1 MPTKNLIDSYRKDI
15 DGLRAL
21 AVVLVILFH
30 AGINQIASGFIG
42 VDIFF
47 AISGFLITGIIVK
60 QREKNTF
67 SLASFFV
74 HRLWRIQPAFITMS
88 LATLIAT
95 FYLYL
100 PDDFLAYLHSSYY
113 NALLLS
119 NQFFARQSA
128 AYASP
133 AADLFPLLHTWS
145 LAIEWQWYLFL
156 PLGILL
162 TSAILRL
169 KSIQKVIIN
178 PANALAAMW
187 LILTPLAAALALI
200 MASREADAAY
210 YSLLTRIFEF
220 MVGGA
225 AFFLTRYVRSVPSAV
240 SNVTG
245 ILSLAVLLYIA
256 IHPDVIGFY
265 PNIYAL
271 LVVIASALLMFT
283 GTYGNSIASKLLS
296 FSPVAFTGRISYS
309 LYLWHWPVLAITRYL
324 GYNLAGSALLLCLI
338 LTVLLS
344 LISYYL
350 VEQPCRRL
358 RWSLKYTIP
367 LLIIVPIVIF
377 NAAFKYAEN
386 RDGMPGRFGAE
397 YDRVAHNISAGLA
410 QAGHRPDCLDGSQ
423 NADKCTF
430 GDINGQKTAL
440 LIGDS
445 HSNHFWGFFDVLA
458 QDAHIRMTALSTAL
472 CLALP
477 DTYLYDWWS
486 FRNQTFDKCH
496 ENTAKYYALIAKNHY
511 DYVVLGQVW
520 EWYVSGPHVINHPG
534 DERSDALTKE
544 RFNVAIRQALKVII
558 ASGSRPVIIRTVA
571 PMPVKYQSC
580 IRHHVIFREPYRQ
593 DECDNL
599 NPQSPEKD
607 WTLPLFDQLQK
618 EFPTL
623 IVIDPKKVQC
633 ENGYCITA
641 LNGTPIYRDVGHLN
655 DFASYNFGQ
664 EYLRKFGNPLK

>member
-1 MPTKNLIDSYRKDI
+1 MQNRNLIDSYRKDI

-30 AGINQIASGFIG
+30 AGINQISSGFIG

-47 AISGFLITGIIVK
+47 AISGFLITGIIVRQK
-60 QREKNTF
+60 EKNTF
-67 SLASFFV
+67 SLAKFFV
-74 HRLWRIQPAFITMS
+74 HRLWRIQPAFIAMS

-95 FYLYL
+95 FCFYL
-100 PDDFLAYLHSSYY
+100 PDDFLAYLHSGKY

-128 AYASP
+128 AYATP

-162 TSAILRL
+162 TGAALRL
-169 KSIQKVIIN
+169 KSIQRQSLNQTNV
-178 PANALAAMW
+178 LAALW
-187 LILTPLAAALALI
+187 FILTPLAAALALI
-200 MASREADAAY
+200 LSSKEADSAY

-225 AFFLTRYVRSVPSAV
+225 AFFLTRYVNSISSFI
-240 SNVTG
+240 SNGLG
-245 ILSLAVLLYIA
+245 ILSLATLLYIA
-256 IHPDVIGFY
+256 IQPDVIGFY
-265 PNIYAL
+265 PNVYAL
-271 LVVIASALLMFT
+271 LVVTASALIMFT
-283 GTYGNSIASKLLS
+283 GTFGNSIASKLLGL
-296 FSPVAFTGRISYS
+296 SPVAFTGRISYS
-309 LYLWHWPVLAITRYL
+309 LYLWHWPVLAIARYL
-324 GYNLAGSALLLCLI
+324 GYDIAGPTILLCLT

-344 LISYYL
+344 VISYYL
-350 VEQPCRRL
+350 VEQPCRQL
-358 RWSLKYTIP
+358 RWPLKYTIP
-367 LLIIVPIVIF
+367 LLIIVPVVIYS
-377 NAAFKYAEN
+377 AAFKYAEN
-386 RDGMPGRFGAE
+386 HDGMPGRFGAE
-397 YDRVAHNISAGLA
+397 YDRVAHNVSTGLA

-423 NADKCTF
+423 NADKCMF
-430 GDINGQKTAL
+430 GDLNGQKTAL

-496 ENTAKYYALIAKNHY
+496 ENTARYYELIAKNHY
-511 DYVVLGQVW
+511 DYVILGQVW
-520 EWYVSGPHVINHPG
+520 EWYVSGPHIINHPG
-534 DERSDALTKE
+534 DERSDALTKA
-544 RFNVAIRQALKVII
+544 RFSKAIRQSLSAIVS
-558 ASGSRPVIIRTVA
+558 SGARPVIVRTIA
-571 PMPVKYQSC
+571 PMPANYQKC

-593 DECDNL
+593 DECDIQ
-599 NPQSPEKD
+599 NPRSPEGE

-633 ENGYCITA
+633 ENGFCVTA
-641 LNGTPIYRDVGHLN
+641 LDGTPAYRDVGHLN
-655 DFASYNFGQ
+655 DFASYKFGQ
-664 EYLRKFGNPLK
+664 EYLQKFSNPLK

>member
-21 AVVLVILFH
+21 AVILVILFH
-30 AGINQIASGFIG
+30 AGITQIASGFIG

-47 AISGFLITGIIVK
+47 AISSFLITGIIVK

-67 SLASFFV
+67 SLAKFFV
-74 HRLWRIQPAFITMS
+74 HRLWRIQPAFIIMS

-95 FYLYL
+95 FCFYL

-162 TSAILRL
+162 TDTILRL
-169 KSIQKVIIN
+169 KSIQKAISK
-178 PANALAAMW
+178 PANALAAVW
-187 LILTPLAAALALI
+187 FILTPLAAALALN

-225 AFFLTRYVRSVPSAV
+225 AFFLTRYVRSIPSAV
-240 SNVTG
+240 SNGTG
-245 ILSLAVLLYIA
+245 ILSLAALLYIA

-265 PNIYAL
+265 PNLYAL
-271 LVVIASALLMFT
+271 LVVTASALLLFT
-283 GTYGNSIASKLLS
+283 GTYRNSIASKLLS
-296 FSPVAFTGRISYS
+296 LSPIAFTGRISYS

-324 GYNLAGSALLLCLI
+324 GYDLAGSTLLLCLT
-338 LTVLLS
+338 LTVLLA

-397 YDRVAHNISAGLA
+397 YDRVAHNISAGLT
-410 QAGHRPDCLDGSQ
+410 QAGHRSECLDGSQ
-423 NADKCTF
+423 NADKCMF
-430 GDINGQKTAL
+430 GDIKGQKTAL

-458 QDAHIRMTALSTAL
+458 KEAHIQMTALSTAL

-477 DTYLYDWWS
+477 DT
-486 FRNQTFDKCH
+486 
-496 ENTAKYYALIAKNHY
+496 
-511 DYVVLGQVW
+511 
-520 EWYVSGPHVINHPG
+520 
-534 DERSDALTKE
+534 
-544 RFNVAIRQALKVII
+544 
-558 ASGSRPVIIRTVA
+558 
-571 PMPVKYQSC
+571 
-580 IRHHVIFREPYRQ
+580 
-593 DECDNL
+593 
-599 NPQSPEKD
+599 
-607 WTLPLFDQLQK
+607 
-618 EFPTL
+618 
-623 IVIDPKKVQC
+623 
-633 ENGYCITA
+633 
-641 LNGTPIYRDVGHLN
+641 
-655 DFASYNFGQ
+655 
-664 EYLRKFGNPLK
+664 

>member
-1 MPTKNLIDSYRKDI
+1 M
-15 DGLRAL
+15 
-21 AVVLVILFH
+21 
-30 AGINQIASGFIG
+30 
-42 VDIFF
+42 
-47 AISGFLITGIIVK
+47 
-60 QREKNTF
+60 
-67 SLASFFV
+67 
-74 HRLWRIQPAFITMS
+74 
-88 LATLIAT
+88 
-95 FYLYL
+95 
-100 PDDFLAYLHSSYY
+100 
-113 NALLLS
+113 
-119 NQFFARQSA
+119 
-128 AYASP
+128 
-133 AADLFPLLHTWS
+133 
-145 LAIEWQWYLFL
+145 
-156 PLGILL
+156 
-162 TSAILRL
+162 
-169 KSIQKVIIN
+169 
-178 PANALAAMW
+178 
-187 LILTPLAAALALI
+187 
-200 MASREADAAY
+200 
-210 YSLLTRIFEF
+210 
-220 MVGGA
+220 
-225 AFFLTRYVRSVPSAV
+225 
-240 SNVTG
+240 
-245 ILSLAVLLYIA
+245 LLYIA

-641 LNGTPIYRDVGHLN
+641 LNGTPIYRDVDHLN

>member
-1 MPTKNLIDSYRKDI
+1 MSNKSFTDTYRKDI

-30 AGINQIASGFIG
+30 AGISQIASGFIG

-47 AISGFLITGIIVK
+47 AISGFLITGIIIK
-60 QREKNTF
+60 QREKYSF
-67 SLASFFV
+67 SLANFFV

-88 LATLIAT
+88 MATLIAT
-95 FYLYL
+95 FYFFL
-100 PDDFLAYLHSSYY
+100 PDDFLAYLHSGKY
-113 NALLLS
+113 NALFLS

-162 TSAILRL
+162 AGAILHL
-169 KSIQKVIIN
+169 KSLQSVVTN
-178 PANALAAMW
+178 PTKALAVTW
-187 LILTPLAAALALI
+187 FILTPLAAGLALF
-200 MASREADAAY
+200 MASKEADAAY

-225 AFFLTRYVRSVPSAV
+225 AFFLTRYVRSIPAV
-240 SNVTG
+240 LSHVAG
-245 ILSLAVLLYIA
+245 ILALAVLLYIA
-256 IHPDVIGFY
+256 MHPDVIGFY

-271 LVVIASALLMFT
+271 LVVVASALIMFT
-283 GTYGNSIASKLLS
+283 GTYGNSIASKILGL
-296 FSPVAFTGRISYS
+296 SPVAFVGRISYS
-309 LYLWHWPVLAITRYL
+309 LYLWHWPVLAIARYL
-324 GYNLAGSALLLCLI
+324 GYDLTGSTLLLCLT

-350 VEQPCRRL
+350 VEQPCRRC
-358 RWSLKYTIP
+358 RWPLKYTIP
-367 LLIIVPIVIF
+367 LLIIVPIIIF
-377 NAAFKYAEN
+377 NAAFKYAEH
-386 RDGMPGRFGAE
+386 RDGIPGRFGAE
-397 YDRVAHNISAGLA
+397 YERVANNINRGLQ

-423 NADKCTF
+423 DAGRCMF
-430 GDINGQKTAL
+430 GDLNGQKTAL

-458 QDAHIRMTALSTAL
+458 QDAHIRMTGLSTAL

-486 FRNQTFDKCH
+486 FRNQTFDRCH
-496 ENTAKYYALIAKNHY
+496 DNTARYYELIAKNHY
-511 DYVVLGQVW
+511 NYVILGQVW
-520 EWYVSGPHVINHPG
+520 EWYVSGPHLINHPG
-534 DERSDALTKE
+534 DERSDALTKA
-544 RFNVAIRQALKVII
+544 RFSRAIRQALNTIV
-558 ASGSRPVIIRTVA
+558 ASEARPVIIRTVA
-571 PMPVKYQSC
+571 PMPVNYQQC

-593 DECDNL
+593 EECDNQ
-599 NPQSPEKD
+599 NPLSHEKE

-633 ENGYCITA
+633 ENNYCSTA
-641 LNGTPIYRDVGHLN
+641 LDKTPLYRDVGHLT
-655 DFASYNFGQ
+655 DFAAYKFGQ
-664 EYLRKFGNPLK
+664 EYLRDIGNPF

>member
-1 MPTKNLIDSYRKDI
+1 MSNKSFTDTYRKDI

-30 AGINQIASGFIG
+30 AGISQIASGFIG

-47 AISGFLITGIIVK
+47 AISGFLITGIIIK
-60 QREKNTF
+60 QREKDSF
-67 SLASFFV
+67 SLANFFV

-95 FYLYL
+95 FYFYL
-100 PDDFLAYLHSSYY
+100 PDDFLSYLHSGKY
-113 NALLLS
+113 NALFLS

-162 TSAILRL
+162 TNAILRL
-169 KSIQKVIIN
+169 KSLQSLVTN
-178 PANALAAMW
+178 PIKALAATW
-187 LILTPLAAALALI
+187 FILTPLAAGLALI
-200 MASREADAAY
+200 MASKEADAAY

-225 AFFLTRYVRSVPSAV
+225 AFFLTRYVRSIPAALSHGA
-240 SNVTG
+240 G
-245 ILSLAVLLYIA
+245 ILALAVLLYIA
-256 IHPDVIGFY
+256 MLPGVIGFY
-265 PNIYAL
+265 PNLYAL
-271 LVVIASALLMFT
+271 LVVVASALIMFT
-283 GTYGNSIASKLLS
+283 GTYGNSIASRILALP
-296 FSPVAFTGRISYS
+296 PVAFTGRISYS
-309 LYLWHWPVLAITRYL
+309 LYLWHWPVLAIARYL
-324 GYNLAGSALLLCLI
+324 GYNLTGTTLHLCMV
-338 LTVLLS
+338 LTVLMS
-344 LISYYL
+344 MISYYL
-350 VEQPCRRL
+350 VEQPCRRY
-358 RWSLKYTIP
+358 RWPLKYTIP
-367 LLIIVPIVIF
+367 LLIIVPICIF
-377 NAAFKYAEN
+377 NTAFKYAEH
-386 RDGMPGRFGAE
+386 REGMPGRFGAE
-397 YDRVAHNISAGLA
+397 YNRVAHNINAGLA

-423 NADKCTF
+423 NADKCMF
-430 GDINGQKTAL
+430 GDLKGQKTAL

-496 ENTAKYYALIAKNHY
+496 ENTAKYYELIAKNHY
-511 DYVVLGQVW
+511 DYVILGQVW
-520 EWYVSGPHVINHPG
+520 EWYVSGPHLINHPG
-534 DERSDALTKE
+534 DERSDALTKL
-544 RFNVAIRQALKVII
+544 RFSRAIRQALSAIVT
-558 ASGSRPVIIRTVA
+558 SGARPVIIRTVA
-571 PMPVKYQSC
+571 PMPVNYQQC

-593 DECDNL
+593 EECDNQ
-599 NPQSPEKD
+599 NPQSPENE
-607 WTLPLFDQLQK
+607 WTLPLFTQLQK

-623 IVIDPKKVQC
+623 LVIDPKKAQC
-633 ENGYCITA
+633 ENSYCLTA
-641 LNGTPIYRDVGHLN
+641 LDQTPIYRDVGHLN
-655 DFASYNFGQ
+655 DFSSYKFGQ

>member
-1 MPTKNLIDSYRKDI
+1 MQNRNLIDSYRKDI

-30 AGINQIASGFIG
+30 AGIDQISSGFIG

-47 AISGFLITGIIVK
+47 AISGFLITGIIVRQK
-60 QREKNTF
+60 EKNAF
-67 SLASFFV
+67 SLADFFV
-74 HRLWRIQPAFITMS
+74 HRLWRIQPAFIVMS

-95 FYLYL
+95 FCFYL
-100 PDDFLAYLHSSYY
+100 PDDFLAYLHSGKY

-162 TSAILRL
+162 TGAALRL
-169 KSIQKVIIN
+169 KSIQRQSLNQTNV
-178 PANALAAMW
+178 LAALW
-187 LILTPLAAALALI
+187 FILTPLAAALALI
-200 MASREADAAY
+200 LSSKEADSAY

-225 AFFLTRYVRSVPSAV
+225 AFFLTRYVNSISSFI
-240 SNVTG
+240 SNGLG
-245 ILSLAVLLYIA
+245 ILSLAVLLYIS
-256 IHPDVIGFY
+256 IQPDVIGFY
-265 PNIYAL
+265 PNVYAL
-271 LVVIASALLMFT
+271 LVVTASALIMFT
-283 GTYGNSIASKLLS
+283 GTYGNSIASKLLGL
-296 FSPVAFTGRISYS
+296 SPVAFTGRISYS
-309 LYLWHWPVLAITRYL
+309 LYLWHWPVLAIARYL
-324 GYNLAGSALLLCLI
+324 GYDIAGSILLLCLT
-338 LTVLLS
+338 LTILLS
-344 LISYYL
+344 VISYYL

-358 RWSLKYTIP
+358 RWPLKYTIP

-377 NAAFKYAEN
+377 SAAFKYAEN
-386 RDGMPGRFGAE
+386 HDGMPGRFGAE
-397 YDRVAHNISAGLA
+397 YDRVAHNVSTGLA

-423 NADKCTF
+423 NGEKCMF
-430 GDINGQKTAL
+430 GDLNGQKTAL

-496 ENTAKYYALIAKNHY
+496 ENTARYYELIAKNHY
-511 DYVVLGQVW
+511 DYVILGQVW
-520 EWYVSGPHVINHPG
+520 EWYVSGPHIINHAG
-534 DERSDALTKE
+534 DERSDALTKA
-544 RFNVAIRQALKVII
+544 RFSKAIRQSLKAIVS
-558 ASGSRPVIIRTVA
+558 SGARPVIVRTIA
-571 PMPVKYQSC
+571 PMPVNYQKC

-593 DECDNL
+593 NECDNQ
-599 NPQSPEKD
+599 NPRSPESE

-633 ENGYCITA
+633 ENGFCVTA
-641 LNGTPIYRDVGHLN
+641 LDGTPAYRDVGHLN
-655 DFASYNFGQ
+655 DFASYKFGQ
-664 EYLRKFGNPLK
+664 EYLRKFSNPLK

>member
-1 MPTKNLIDSYRKDI
+1 MSNKSFTDTYRKDI

-30 AGINQIASGFIG
+30 AGISQIASGFIG

-47 AISGFLITGIIVK
+47 AISGFLITGIIIK
-60 QREKNTF
+60 QREKDSF
-67 SLASFFV
+67 SLANFFV

-95 FYLYL
+95 FYFYL
-100 PDDFLAYLHSSYY
+100 PDDFLSYLHSGKY
-113 NALLLS
+113 NALFLS

-162 TSAILRL
+162 TNAILRL
-169 KSIQKVIIN
+169 KSLQSLVTN
-178 PANALAAMW
+178 PIKALAATW
-187 LILTPLAAALALI
+187 FILTPLAAGLALI
-200 MASREADAAY
+200 MASKEADAAY

-225 AFFLTRYVRSVPSAV
+225 AFFLTRYVRSIPAALSHGA
-240 SNVTG
+240 G
-245 ILSLAVLLYIA
+245 ILALAVLLYIA
-256 IHPDVIGFY
+256 MLPGVIGFY
-265 PNIYAL
+265 PNLYAL
-271 LVVIASALLMFT
+271 LVVVASALIMFT
-283 GTYGNSIASKLLS
+283 GTYGNSIASKILGL
-296 FSPVAFTGRISYS
+296 SPVAFVGRISYS
-309 LYLWHWPVLAITRYL
+309 LYLWHWPVMAIARYQ
-324 GYNLAGSALLLCLI
+324 GYDLIGSTLLLCLA

-350 VEQPCRRL
+350 VEQPCRRC
-358 RWSLKYTIP
+358 RWPLKYTIP
-367 LLIIVPIVIF
+367 LLIIVPIIIF
-377 NAAFKYAEN
+377 NAAFKYAEH
-386 RDGMPGRFGAE
+386 RDGIPARFGAE
-397 YDRVAHNISAGLA
+397 YERVAHNINAGLDR
-410 QAGHRPDCLDGSQ
+410 AGHRPDCLDGSQ
-423 NADKCTF
+423 NAERCMF
-430 GDINGQKTAL
+430 GDLNGQKTAL

-445 HSNHFWGFFDVLA
+445 HSNHFWGFFEVLA
-458 QDAHIRMTALSTAL
+458 KNAHIRMTGLSTAL

-496 ENTAKYYALIAKNHY
+496 ENTAKYYELIAKNHY
-511 DYVVLGQVW
+511 DYVILGQVW
-520 EWYVSGPHVINHPG
+520 EWYVSGPHLINHPG
-534 DERSDALTKE
+534 DERSDALTKA
-544 RFNVAIRQALKVII
+544 RFSRAIRQALNAIV
-558 ASGSRPVIIRTVA
+558 ASGARPVIIRTVA
-571 PMPVKYQSC
+571 PMPVNYQQC

-593 DECDNL
+593 EECDNQ
-599 NPQSPEKD
+599 NPQSPENE
-607 WTLPLFDQLQK
+607 WTLPLFAQLQK

-633 ENGYCITA
+633 ENNYCITA
-641 LNGTPIYRDVGHLN
+641 LDGTPIYRDVGHLN
-655 DFASYNFGQ
+655 DFTSYKFGQ
-664 EYLRKFGNPLK
+664 EYIQKFSNPLQ